1 GIAGRDLCAS
11 SHHAEKR
18 ATLLIMRGSVQEETA
33 QKTIL
38 VVDDEDGVRESV
50 REALSDEGY
59 RVVDTADG
67 TEVMRIIDEHR
78 PELVLLDIWMPQ
90 MDGIGLLKEIKSQ
103 RPDINVVMVSGHG
116 NIHTAVTAT
125 KFGAFDFIEKPVSLD
140 GLLSTVQRAL
150 GELPVSGGKAQ
161 PGMRSKKP
169 NGKAAAVK
177 ATPATQRIKQK
188 TLAKSVV
195 LSGQGLH
202 SGVKTGLILHPL
214 PENSGIVFTGISG
227 DVMVPAHLDYVGST
241 GYATSLRSKDYAVG
255 TVEHLLAVLHS
266 YGICNLL
273 IKVQG
278 EIPILDGSA
287 LEFCEAIDETGIEEQ
302 DEEAVPIVVDREYR
316 IDAKGGQSI
325 KIEPDENFSVRYVL
339 RYPQPVGEQEHLYVS
354 HGPEFFK
361 AEIAPA
367 RTFGF
372 LKDIA
377 QLQNM
382 GLANGGKLSNF
393 ILIDDEKIVNTQL
406 RFENEFARHK
416 ILDILG
422 DFYLLGRPILG
433 AVTAI
438 MTGHSDNIALLRQ
451 VREGVGV

>member
-1 GIAGRDLCAS
+1 
-11 SHHAEKR
+11 
-18 ATLLIMRGSVQEETA
+18 
-33 QKTIL
+33 
-38 VVDDEDGVRESV
+38 VRESV
-50 REALSDEGY
+50 REVLSDEGY

-67 TEVMRIIDEHR
+67 TDVLRIIKEHR

-90 MDGIGLLKEIKSQ
+90 MDGIGLLKEIKSLK
-103 RPDINVVMVSGHG
+103 PDINVVMVSGHG

-150 GELPVSGGKAQ
+150 GEVSGGDGKRQSGA
-161 PGMRSKKP
+161 RVKK
-169 NGKAAAVK
+169 NRAGKAAPLKSVGTAQV
-177 ATPATQRIKQK
+177 IKQK

-214 PENSGIVFTGISG
+214 PPNSGILFTGISG
-227 DVMVPAHLDYVGST
+227 DVTVPAHLDYVGST

-266 YGICNLL
+266 YGLSNLL

-287 LEFCEAIDETGIEEQ
+287 LEFCDAIDETGVEEQ
-302 DEEAVPIVVDREYR
+302 DEEVAAIVIDREYR
-316 IDAKGGQSI
+316 VDAKGGQSI
-325 KIEPDENFSVRYVL
+325 TIEPAENFSVRYVL
-339 RYPQPVGEQEHLYVS
+339 RYPQPVGEQEHTYVS
-354 HGPEFFK
+354 RDPEFFK

-382 GLANGGKLSNF
+382 GLANGGRLSNF
-393 ILIDDEKIVNTQL
+393 ILIDDEKIVNTRL

-422 DFYLLGRPILG
+422 DFYLLGRPIVG

-438 MTGHSDNIALLRQ
+438 MTGHSDNIALLRK
-451 VREGVGV
+451 VREEMGL

>member
-1 GIAGRDLCAS
+1 MQ
-11 SHHAEKR
+11 EP
-18 ATLLIMRGSVQEETA
+18 AT

-50 REALSDEGY
+50 REVLSDEGY

-67 TEVMRIIDEHR
+67 TQVLRIIKEQR

-103 RPDINVVMVSGHG
+103 KPDINVVMVSGHG

-150 GELPVSGGKAQ
+150 GEAPVPGGRTQ
-161 PGMRSKKP
+161 PGARSKKVRA
-169 NGKAAAVK
+169 GKPAVVK
-177 ATPATQRIKQK
+177 TAVGQRIKQK

-214 PENSGIVFTGISG
+214 PANSGILFTGISG
-227 DVMVPAHLDYVGST
+227 DVTVPAHLDYVGST

-266 YGICNLL
+266 YGISNLL

-287 LEFCEAIDETGIEEQ
+287 LEFCEAIDETGVEEQ
-302 DEEAVPIVVDREYR
+302 DEEAAAIVIDRKYR
-316 IDAKGGQSI
+316 IDAQGGQSI
-325 KIEPDENFSVRYVL
+325 GIEPAESFSVRYVL
-339 RYPQPVGEQEHLYVS
+339 RYPQPVGEQEHLYVFR
-354 HGPEFFK
+354 GPEFFK

-382 GLANGGKLSNF
+382 GLANGGRLSNF
-393 ILIDDEKIVNTQL
+393 ILIDDEKIVNTRL

-433 AVTAI
+433 ALTAI
-438 MTGHSDNIALLRQ
+438 MTGHSDNIALLRK
-451 VREGVGV
+451 VREGMEL